1 VTTRADIAQTF
12 RALGGGDSWKT
23 FVIEAHSDGNPI
35 ELLESAFGTD
45 SVRAT
50 ADAYVQEISN
60 GARLWVDHLD
70 ERYWSV
76 HTHGRVDDAYSL
88 LRSAVN
94 RSRALDWMWLPSQH
108 LKQAWPGASLTWLRS
123 DFKGRRLLP
132 TETGV
137 QDLEVQLRGSEA
149 PEILDLISSR
159 YKAAVS
165 FDRIVMELNET
176 DYGQIQ
182 EGVSRQGRFVARG
195 DSFEFHQEVVRSVT
209 GRYRRLIDLV
219 EKRLIHWREL
229 PQGGAQMSGSAIVIQ
244 FSRPIPDRE
253 LFLDQ
258 LFSAR
263 EPFRLWGVPA
273 EQSGIA
279 EVEAV
284 DLHVGRK
291 LRFDIGE
298 DWLRVYLFEGGCGN
312 SVARLIA
319 NLQHH
324 FDGALALPDPELA
337 MALELA
343 TDTADL

>member
-1 VTTRADIAQTF
+1 MTTRADIAQTF
-12 RALGGGDSWKT
+12 RDLGGSDSWKT
-23 FVIEAHSDGNPI
+23 FVIEAHADGNPI
-35 ELLESAFGTD
+35 ELLENAFGTE
-45 SVRAT
+45 SVRPT

-60 GARLWVDHLD
+60 GAHLWVDHLD

-76 HTHGRVDDAYSL
+76 HTHGRVDEAHAL

-94 RSRALDWMWLPSQH
+94 HSRALDWMWLPSQH
-108 LKQAWPGASLTWLRS
+108 LKGAWPGAPLTWLRS
-123 DFKGRRLLP
+123 DFKGRKLLP

-149 PEILDLISSR
+149 PEILDLISTR

-165 FDRIVMELNET
+165 FDRIVMELSEAE
-176 DYGQIQ
+176 YGRIQ

-209 GRYRRLIDLV
+209 GRYRRLIDLL
-219 EKRLIHWREL
+219 EQRMIHWREL
-229 PQGGAQMSGSAIVIQ
+229 PEGGAQMGGSTIVIQ
-244 FSRPIPDRE
+244 FSRTIPDRE

-263 EPFRLWGVPA
+263 EPFRLWGIPV
-273 EQSGIA
+273 ERNGVA

-291 LRFDIGE
+291 LRFDIGR
-298 DWLRVYLFEGGCGN
+298 DWLRVYMFEGGCGN
-312 SVARLIA
+312 SVARLIT

-324 FDGALALPDPELA
+324 FDGALALLDPELA
-337 MALELA
+337 MALEAA